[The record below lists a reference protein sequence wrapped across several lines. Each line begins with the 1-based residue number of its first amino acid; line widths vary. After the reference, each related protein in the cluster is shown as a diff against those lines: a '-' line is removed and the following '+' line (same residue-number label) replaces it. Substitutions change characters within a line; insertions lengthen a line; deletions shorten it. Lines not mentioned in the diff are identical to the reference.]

1 MSTRNVTEIPRRG
14 IASINPYNGDL
25 LREFTADSD
34 QAIETKL
41 ALAASAFRSYRK
53 TAFAQRAEWLNRAA
67 DVLLA
72 EKNTFAEMMTR
83 EMGKTL
89 RSAVQEVEKCATGCR
104 YYAENGEQFLKE
116 EAATSGANKS
126 SVRFQ
131 PIGPVLAIMPWNFPF
146 WQVFRFAAPALMAGN
161 VGLPKHA
168 SNVPQSAMAIETILR
183 EAGFDHDEFQTLLI
197 SSDQV
202 PRVLNDERVKA
213 ATLTGSEPAGA
224 SVASDAG

>member
-1 MSTRNVTEIPRRG
+1 MMRPLPCFSRLSLLTRDTCESASVSSGQSRVTYSEDKTMSTRNVTEIPRRG
-14 IASINPYNGDL
+14 ISSINPYNGDL

-116 EAATSGANKS
+116 EAATSGANPPVATTRGWKS
-126 SVRFQ
+126 ISPRMRVTSASTR
-131 PIGPVLAIMPWNFPF
+131 
-146 WQVFRFAAPALMAGN
+146 PA
-161 VGLPKHA
+161 
-168 SNVPQSAMAIETILR
+168 
-183 EAGFDHDEFQTLLI
+183 
-197 SSDQV
+197 
-202 PRVLNDERVKA
+202 
-213 ATLTGSEPAGA
+213 
-224 SVASDAG
+224 